1 MRTHGAEEGAS
12 FFFSVLSAGARP
24 PTFKNDVGVLGH
36 RVGDL
41 RARRFE
47 FAVGNP
53 RRNAGTTRDRD
64 VGAERF
70 QFFDG
75 LRSRRDPGFT
85 RIGFTRYGNSHSRLP
100 ARP

>member
-1 MRTHGAEEGAS
+1 MMAMTSAPFLYS
-12 FFFSVLSAGARP
+12 LSSAGA
-24 PTFKNDVGVLGH
+24 LGH

-41 RARRFE
+41 RACRFE
-47 FAVGNP
+47 FAVGDS

-75 LRSRRDPGFT
+75 LRSSRDPGFT

-100 ARP
+100 ARR